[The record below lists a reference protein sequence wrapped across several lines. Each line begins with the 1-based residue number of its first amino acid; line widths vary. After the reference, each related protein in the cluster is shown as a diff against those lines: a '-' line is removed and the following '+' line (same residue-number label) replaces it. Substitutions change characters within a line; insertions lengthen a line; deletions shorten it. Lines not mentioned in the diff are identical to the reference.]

1 MKICKNSEKKG
12 IENEIHTIF
21 SCNKY
26 ENIQR
31 KAFNDIN
38 EMGNIKLQ
46 IGNCIEK

>member
-1 MKICKNSEKKG
+1 M
-12 IENEIHTIF
+12 IF

-46 IGNCIEK
+46 MGNCIEKIKRLFAKGFLKDL